1 MDEPIVARSPLPRP
15 VAKNKPDAR
24 PNRVIFGFAG
34 LATASALATAIV
46 VPPQTSNQPDNGL
59 ALVATDPPTSPDGSL
74 SPRPVTYIRLAPGQ
88 SAPPGALVVDISSL
102 APGASVEAPVGTPAP
117 GAPGKPAPKQGGG
130 GGSGGSGG
138 GHTATQPPT
147 QSQPTPKATPKP
159 TPKPTPIATTQSGKP
174 KK

>member
-1 MDEPIVARSPLPRP
+1 MLLLRLQGIIGA
-15 VAKNKPDAR
+15 
-24 PNRVIFGFAG
+24 
-34 LATASALATAIV
+34 ALAVASLAV
-46 VPPQTSNQPDNGL
+46 LSQTQ
-59 ALVATDPPTSPDGSL
+59 
-74 SPRPVTYIRLAPGQ
+74 
-88 SAPPGALVVDISSL
+88 SSL